1 MTLGRTRHL
10 RSYIAIKELSTE
22 HPEYS
27 VCSMC
32 EILKINRAAYYKW
45 KNHRNSKNDQ
55 LNEKIANAAL
65 KIHGEHPDMGYRRI
79 RDTLEHDYHI
89 TVNDKRVLRICRK
102 RKIQS
107 YIKHRYNC
115 CTKPASDPA
124 YIAEN
129 ILNRDFKSDTP
140 NEKWLTDI
148 SEFKYGTGEKE
159 KRGKIYLSVI
169 LDLCGNRPV
178 AYEYSDHNDNPLVFN
193 TFDKALAANPGVTP
207 LFHSDRG
214 YQYTSK
220 IFRQKILDAGMTQ
233 SMSRVGR
240 CIDNG
245 PMEGFWGI
253 MKREMYYGKKY
264 KTKEELIKAI
274 EKYIDY
280 YTNRRVQRNL
290 CILTPQEY
298 YEKQLSEVA

>member
-1 MTLGRTRHL
+1 MTLGRTRYLH
-10 RSYIAIKELSTE
+10 SYIAIKELSTE

-27 VCSMC
+27 VRIMC

-45 KNHRNSKNDQ
+45 KNHRNSENDK
-55 LNEKIANAAL
+55 LNEQIADTAL
-65 KIHGEHPDMGYRRI
+65 KIHEEHPDMGYRRI
-79 RDTLEHDYHI
+79 RDTLEHDYNI

-129 ILNRDFKSDTP
+129 VLNRDFKSVKP
-140 NEKWLTDI
+140 NEKWLTDVT
-148 SEFKYGTGEKE
+148 EFKYGTGDDE

-169 LDLCGNRPV
+169 LDLCGKRPV
-178 AYEYSDHNDNPLVFN
+178 AYEYGDHNDNPLVFN
-193 TFDKALAANPGVTP
+193 TFDKALAANPGATP

-220 IFRQKILDAGMTQ
+220 TFRQKIIDAGMTQ
-233 SMSRVGR
+233 SMSRVAR

-253 MKREMYYGKKY
+253 MKREMYYGKKF
-264 KTKEELIKAI
+264 KTKEELVNGI
-274 EKYIDY
+274 EQYIDY
-280 YTNRRVQRNL
+280 YTNRRVQRTL

-298 YEKQLSEVA
+298 YEKQLLKAA